1 MSWIHPS
8 ACVSPAAIL
17 GSGIHVGPLCV
28 VESDVVMGDDCHLES
43 LVVVRSGTTVGS
55 GNYFAEGVVLG
66 GLPQHKKPPT
76 NPGRLVIGSR
86 NVLREHVTLHR
97 ALAESHETRLGDGNL
112 LMVNAHVAHD
122 CHVGNETILA
132 NNVMLAGHVL
142 VEDRAYLSGAVG
154 VHQFCR
160 VGQHAM
166 VGGQAHITKDVPPFV
181 TVDGATSLI
190 VGLNTVGLRRA
201 GLSRAELDE
210 LKEAYRIVFRRGL
223 RWNEA
228 IELLKASYPD
238 GRPAALWCFLDQT
251 KRGCV
256 QERRTPRAATLRL
269 RVADPMQDDQQ
280 DQQDLERRA
289 S

>member
-1 MSWIHPS
+1 MSSIHPS
-8 ACVSPAAIL
+8 ACVNSAAML
-17 GSGIHVGPLCV
+17 GSGVHVGPLCV
-28 VESDVVMGDDCHLES
+28 IESDVVLGDDCHLES
-43 LVVVRSGTTVGS
+43 MVVVRSGTSVGS
-55 GNYFAEGVVLG
+55 GNYFAEGVILG
-66 GLPQHKKPPT
+66 GLPQHKKMPA

-97 ALAESHETRLGDGNL
+97 ALSEPHETRIGDGNL

-122 CHVGNETILA
+122 CHVGDETILA

-210 LKEAYRIVFRRGL
+210 LKEAYRVVFRRGM
-223 RWNEA
+223 RWTEA
-228 IELLKASYPD
+228 IEELKASFPA
-238 GRPAALWCFLDQT
+238 GRPAALWQFLEQT

-269 RVADPMQDDQQ
+269 RVADSLNDAEPDDT
-280 DQQDLERRA
+280 DLERRA